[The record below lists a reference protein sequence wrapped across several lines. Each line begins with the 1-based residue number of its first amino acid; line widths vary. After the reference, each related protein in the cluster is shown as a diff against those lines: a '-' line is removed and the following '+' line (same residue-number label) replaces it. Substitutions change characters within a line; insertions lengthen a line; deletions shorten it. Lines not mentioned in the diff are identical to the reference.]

1 MFKVLILSE
10 GPWGALVGRHL
21 THRAP
26 AGWKVSL
33 FSLRQG
39 RAGDFQT
46 GPAGSDPGNP
56 PDSEAPPDLL
66 VALPEGRGLLEAVSE
81 SIQTIRPG
89 AVLMPAEAP
98 DWFPSDAQKRLG
110 ASLRTCHIP
119 YAFPAP
125 FCALAGGSC
134 KPIAEFAR
142 WFGRPRLE
150 IESQGGRIRHISV
163 VTDTPCGFACQA
175 SRELRGVAVNKAE
188 SCARECQSR
197 CPRAARGW
205 ADSPPYLALAVRLA
219 LEPFDQ
225 VIQSHRQALLHH
237 AMARTGQADT
247 AEDFVQETLY
257 RAYRAYHQ
265 FTPGTNL
272 RAWLLRILDN
282 LILYE
287 HQRHSAEP
295 EVFSWEELPTGVEES
310 LAEELSPWDQPELA
324 CLGNNLSEEMETA
337 LRSLSPSL
345 RAALWLDAV
354 EGMSYQDIAA
364 NLGLK
369 VGAVKMRLRRA
380 RLQAQAVLKQMQ
392 EKASP

>member
-1 MFKVLILSE
+1 MLKVLVLSE
-10 GPWGALVGRHL
+10 GPWGNLVGQHL
-21 THRAP
+21 SRRAP
-26 AGWKVSL
+26 SNWKLFLPSL
-33 FSLRQG
+33 HQLRTF
-39 RAGDFQT
+39 DF
-46 GPAGSDPGNP
+46 PASEQPSNSPGLP
-56 PDSEAPPDLL
+56 FPDVPPDLL
-66 VALPEGRGLLEAVSE
+66 VVLPEGGELLEALPDL
-81 SIQTIRPG
+81 IKTIRPG
-89 AVLMPAEAP
+89 AFLMPVEAP
-98 DWFPSDAQKRLG
+98 DWFPSDVQKRIG
-110 ASLRTCHIP
+110 ASLRACHIP
-119 YAFPAP
+119 YAFPSP
-125 FCALAGGSC
+125 FCALAGNSC

-142 WFGRPRLE
+142 CFGRPRLE
-150 IESQGGRIRHISV
+150 IECFRGRIRDVRV

-175 SRELRGVAVNKAE
+175 SKELRGISLEKAE
-188 SCARECQSR
+188 SRARDCQSR

-205 ADSPPYLALAVRLA
+205 VDYPPYLALAVRLA

-237 AMARTGQADT
+237 AMARTGQPEA
-247 AEDFVQETLY
+247 AEDFVQETLL

-282 LILYE
+282 IILYE
-287 HQRHSAEP
+287 HQRHSGEP
-295 EVFSWEELPTGVEES
+295 EVISWEELPRGVEEN
-310 LAEELSPWDQPELA
+310 LAQELSPWDQPELA
-324 CLGNNLSEEMETA
+324 CLGNNLSAEMETA
-337 LRSLSPSL
+337 LRSLSPTL

-392 EKASP
+392 EQTSA

>member
-175 SRELRGVAVNKAE
+175 SRELRGVAVSVNPAAPAPPGDGPILRPIWPWR
-188 SCARECQSR
+188 CA
-197 CPRAARGW
+197 W
-205 ADSPPYLALAVRLA
+205 
-219 LEPFDQ
+219 
-225 VIQSHRQALLHH
+225 
-237 AMARTGQADT
+237 
-247 AEDFVQETLY
+247 
-257 RAYRAYHQ
+257 
-265 FTPGTNL
+265 
-272 RAWLLRILDN
+272 
-282 LILYE
+282 
-287 HQRHSAEP
+287 
-295 EVFSWEELPTGVEES
+295 
-310 LAEELSPWDQPELA
+310 PW
-324 CLGNNLSEEMETA
+324 NLST
-337 LRSLSPSL
+337 R
-345 RAALWLDAV
+345 
-354 EGMSYQDIAA
+354 
-364 NLGLK
+364 
-369 VGAVKMRLRRA
+369 
-380 RLQAQAVLKQMQ
+380 
-392 EKASP
+392 